1 MKTKRLWEIDALR
14 GVAITMMVIYHT
26 IWGLN
31 LSGLIVY
38 PQIDTG
44 FWRAFAYTT
53 ATLFIFL
60 VGVSL
65 TLSFSRVNKKNHD
78 YVFKYLKRGLTVFGC
93 GIIITVMTYL
103 TYPESFVYF
112 GILHFIGIGII
123 LAIPFLPY
131 KKLNLVLG
139 IIILAIGTIFYN
151 ITLNVPWFMLFGFR
165 FWGMNTL
172 DFFPILPWFGVI
184 LLGIF
189 FGNTLIPNCKL
200 KLKVPEI
207 PLRNVLAFL
216 GKHSLL
222 IYFLHIILIFGTIF
236 IIKQFWL

>member
-1 MKTKRLWEIDALR
+1 MKTKRIWEIDALR
-14 GVAITMMVIYHT
+14 GVAIVMMIAYHT
-26 IWGLN
+26 LWGLN
-31 LSGLIVY
+31 LSGLISY
-38 PQIDTG
+38 TQINTG

-53 ATLFIFL
+53 ATIFIFL

-78 YVFKYLKRGLTVFGC
+78 YVFKYIQRGLAVFGC
-93 GIIITVMTYL
+93 GAIITALTYL
-103 TYPESFVYF
+103 LYPDAFVYF
-112 GILHFIGIGII
+112 GILHFIGVGII

-139 IIILAIGTIFYN
+139 AVLLALGTAFYN
-151 ITLNVPWFMLFGFR
+151 ITLNVPWFMLLGFR
-165 FWGMNTL
+165 FWGMSTL

-189 FGNTLIPNCKL
+189 VGNAFIPNGRL

-207 PLRNVLAFL
+207 PLRNALAFL
-216 GKHSLL
+216 GRYSLI
-222 IYFLHIILIFGTIF
+222 IYFLHIILIFGAIF